1 VSDDRHLRNVVLRGP
16 QINETPLDM
25 TFHYVSV
32 INATRC
38 DRWHKGFPNEVGGW
52 VGSDWSNAMQGEAGE
67 AGNVVK
73 KLRRMDFELPGNRD
87 LERGYLLNKLGE
99 EIADTFIYLDLL
111 ATFYGINLAAEVVR
125 KFNRVSVREGFP
137 ERLL

>member
-1 VSDDRHLRNVVLRGP
+1 MI

-25 TFHYVSV
+25 TFSYVSH

-38 DRWHKGFPNEVGGW
+38 DRWHKGFPNEVNGW
-52 VGSDWSNAMQGEAGE
+52 TGADWSNAMVGEAGE
-67 AGNVVK
+67 AANVVK
-73 KLRRMDFELPGNRD
+73 KLRRMDFELPGNRIRHHGNRV
-87 LERGYLLNKLGE
+87 LERGHLLNKLGE

-111 ATFYGINLAAEVVR
+111 ATFYGINLAAEVVA
-125 KFNRVSVREGFP
+125 KFNKVSVREGFP